1 SLGHVA
7 VARGR
12 PALGAGVT
20 RRVLAGSARAVAG
33 VGRARIAVVGARRPA
48 RLRCICGT
56 GGIRP
61 VAGLGH
67 VAVARGGPA
76 LGAGVARRVLAG
88 SAGAVAGVGRAR
100 IAIVG
105 ARRPARLRCICGTGG
120 IRPVADLG
128 HVAVASRWPALG
140 AGVPRR
146 AALALSAAA
155 GVVGRA
161 RIGVVTWSGVVG
173 VHAAQGH
180 VAGVVGAG
188 VAVVAVG
195 RGAPNAA
202 VVHVARLEPVAD
214 VPVVTVRVGRAA
226 AGVRSVD
233 AADGGIAGVVGA
245 DQVVVA
251 VEQRPRLAAR
261 HRVAGLQTVT
271 GVSVVAHERRAVLA
285 GARNAGLRAGADVA
299 VVAVGVRGAAT
310 RDRCIHAAARVVV
323 GCGVA
328 AVGGAHHPV
337 IAGRGRAEH
346 ARPILRVAGLEAVAE
361 EAVVAGDGGRVVADV
376 LDGVARVGGAGV
388 VVVAIRVDVAAPRDG
403 REAARAGG
411 VVARVGRA
419 GVVVLADHRRSSL
432 ADPRRDVAGLGA
444 VAGVPVVAVE
454 VRGAAA
460 RDRRIQ
466 AAARPVVGRRITA
479 VGGAD
484 QAVIAGLSRAGD
496 ALASYGVAG
505 LRAV

>member
-1 SLGHVA
+1 
-7 VARGR
+7 
-12 PALGAGVT
+12 
-20 RRVLAGSARAVAG
+20 
-33 VGRARIAVVGARRPA
+33 
-48 RLRCICGT
+48 
-56 GGIRP
+56 
-61 VAGLGH
+61 
-67 VAVARGGPA
+67 
-76 LGAGVARRVLAG
+76 
-88 SAGAVAGVGRAR
+88 
-100 IAIVG
+100 
-105 ARRPARLRCICGTGG
+105 
-120 IRPVADLG
+120 
-128 HVAVASRWPALG
+128 
-140 AGVPRR
+140 
-146 AALALSAAA
+146 
-155 GVVGRA
+155 
-161 RIGVVTWSGVVG
+161 WSGVVA

-202 VVHVARLEPVAD
+202 VVVHVARLEPVAD

-226 AGVRSVD
+226 AGDRSVD

-261 HRVAGLQTVT
+261 LRVAGLQAVT

-285 GARNAGLRAGADVA
+285 GARIGVAGLRAGADVA
-299 VVAVGVRGAAT
+299 VVAVGVSSAAT

-323 GCGVA
+323 GCRVA

-388 VVVAIRVDVAAPRDG
+388 VVVAIRVGVAASGDG
-403 REAARAGG
+403 RDAAGAGA

-419 GVVVLADHRRSSL
+419 
-432 ADPRRDVAGLGA
+432 DVA
-444 VAGVPVVAVE
+444 VVAVH
-454 VRGAAA
+454 RCS
-460 RDRRIQ
+460 
-466 AAARPVVGRRITA
+466 
-479 VGGAD
+479 
-484 QAVIAGLSRAGD
+484 GLP
-496 ALASYGVAG
+496 
-505 LRAV
+505 

>member
-1 SLGHVA
+1 ADRRVDRVAEGAGKGVVTRPHDVVRACGTGARASFRDVASVHCRTAHRVLIFEGIGGTVGIRPVAALGHVA
-7 VARGR
+7 GTRRG
-12 PALGAGVT
+12 PALRTGVA
-20 RRVLAGSARAVAG
+20 RRVLAGSAGAVAG
-33 VGRARIAVVGARRPA
+33 VGRARITVVGARRPA

-56 GGIRP
+56 GGVRP

-100 IAIVG
+100 IAVVG

-128 HVAVASRWPALG
+128 HVAVGRGGPALG

-226 AGVRSVD
+226 AGDRSVD

-271 GVSVVAHERRAVLA
+271 GVSVVAHERRAALA

-299 VVAVGVRGAAT
+299 VVAVGVRSAAT

-323 GCGVA
+323 GCRVA

-337 IAGRGRAEH
+337 IAGRGRAGH

-361 EAVVAGDGGRVVADV
+361 EAVVAGDGGRVGADV
-376 LDGVARVGGAGV
+376 LGGVAGVGRAEGL
-388 VVVAIRVDVAAPRDG
+388 VVAIGVDVAAGGDR
-403 REAARAGG
+403 RAAAQAG
-411 VVARVGRA
+411 RVGAAVRRA
-419 GVVVLADHRRSSL
+419 
-432 ADPRRDVAGLGA
+432 DVA
-444 VAGVPVVAVE
+444 
-454 VRGAAA
+454 AAA
-460 RDRRIQ
+460 EQ
-466 AAARPVVGRRITA
+466 PGP
-479 VGGAD
+479 
-484 QAVIAGLSRAGD
+484 GLD
-496 ALASYGVAG
+496 TPIP
-505 LRAV
+505 